1 MVIFKGL
8 SRNKCSV
15 ILGNGGGTSYAST
28 LLIDKMNKIP
38 SKMKVGNTGITLHT
52 ITKNYH
58 VDVSNVGDYH
68 SFQLKVKNTDKR
80 VLPLCIEID
89 LKHSQDLCSLVN
101 ILFRDHTL
109 KKP

>member
-1 MVIFKGL
+1 MLIYNGFC
-8 SRNKCSV
+8 RNRCSV

-52 ITKNYH
+52 ITKNYY

-68 SFQLKVKNTDKR
+68 SFQLKVKSTDKR
-80 VLPLCIEID
+80 VLLLYQTETTKQFAKRKSIST
-89 LKHSQDLCSLVN
+89 KCS
-101 ILFRDHTL
+101 TL
-109 KKP
+109 

>member
-28 LLIDKMNKIP
+28 LMSDKMNKIP

-52 ITKNYH
+52 TTKNYH
-58 VDVSNVGDYH
+58 VDVLNVGDYH
-68 SFQLKVKNTDKR
+68 SFQLKVKSTEKR
-80 VLPLCIEID
+80 VLLLYQTETTKQFAKGKSI
-89 LKHSQDLCSLVN
+89 STNCS
-101 ILFRDHTL
+101 TL
-109 KKP
+109 

>member
-1 MVIFKGL
+1 MLIYNGFC
-8 SRNKCSV
+8 RNRCSV

-52 ITKNYH
+52 ITKNYY

-68 SFQLKVKNTDKR
+68 SFQLKVKSTDKR
-80 VLPLCIEID
+80 VLLLYQTETTKQFAKKKSISTKC
-89 LKHSQDLCSLVN
+89 N
-101 ILFRDHTL
+101 TL
-109 KKP
+109 